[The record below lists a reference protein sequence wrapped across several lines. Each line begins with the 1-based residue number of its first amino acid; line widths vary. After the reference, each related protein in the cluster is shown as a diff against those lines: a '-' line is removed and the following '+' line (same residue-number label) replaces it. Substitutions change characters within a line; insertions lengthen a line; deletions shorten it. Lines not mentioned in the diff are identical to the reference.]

1 MGKTSNNNL
10 QASKDDF
17 VATSCGEKVVSRSEG
32 RIEIRNRFIEMR
44 AKGHS
49 IRSIAKKLGL
59 SPQTL
64 LNWQAELEDEIA
76 RFKAMELEALYERY
90 HLLKE
95 HRIKILGEQIRSIQ
109 EELGKRDLSEVP
121 TDKLL
126 DLQLKYMDEA
136 EKEYVEPRFLS
147 DDDIGILDNKTRSK
161 LDSEDVHSELALVLL
176 KYRRGILSDSQVKQ
190 EISILQAALKAEDQM
205 EIQRKLDK
213 LETLLDGR
221 K

>member
-1 MGKTSNNNL
+1 MG
-10 QASKDDF
+10 
-17 VATSCGEKVVSRSEG
+17 SRSEG
-32 RIEIRNRFIEMR
+32 KIELRHQFIEMR

-49 IRSIAKKLGL
+49 MRSIAKKLGL

-109 EELGKRDLSEVP
+109 EELGKRDLSAVP
-121 TDKLL
+121 TDKLM

-147 DDDIGILDNKTRSK
+147 DDDIGTLDNKTRSK
-161 LDSEDVHSELALVLL
+161 LDSENVHSELALVLL

-190 EISILQAALKAEDQM
+190 EISILQAELKAEDQI

-221 K
+221 G